1 MRERTRTLAFGGLF
15 TALVAAGAFI
25 QIPVPYLD
33 YFTLQFFFVLLAG
46 MILGPKRGAA
56 SVGCYVLLGLLG
68 LPIFA
73 AGGGI
78 GYVLRPSF
86 GFLAAFIVAA
96 YGVGWIAER
105 QKNMARGML
114 KAALLGLLITYGIGL
129 LYKYLNFEFLFG
141 NKNFPFCDFT
151 FLFPVGSSGRSGAL
165 FFGCRDSAETTKD
178 NRAYAI
184 GGLRWRQN

>member
-1 MRERTRTLAFGGLF
+1 MMHEKTRTLAYEGLF

-46 MILGPKRGAA
+46 MILGAKRGAA

-68 LPIFA
+68 IPIFA

-78 GYVLRPSF
+78 GYIVRPSF

-96 YGVGWIAER
+96 YGVGWIAKK
-105 QKNMARGML
+105 QKNTMRGML
-114 KAALLGLLITYGIGL
+114 KAALIGLLITYGIGL
-129 LYKYLNFEFLFG
+129 LYKYLILNFYLG
-141 NKNFPFCDFT
+141 TKTPISVILLSCFPLDLPGDLVLCV
-151 FLFPVGSSGRSGAL
+151 LASMIAPR
-165 FFGCRDSAETTKD
+165 
-178 NRAYAI
+178 
-184 GGLRWRQN
+184 LRNVIAHMQ

>member
-1 MRERTRTLAFGGLF
+1 MMHDKTRTLAYEGLF

-46 MILGPKRGAA
+46 MILGAKRGAT

-68 LPIFA
+68 IPIFA

-78 GYVLRPSF
+78 GYIVRPSF

-96 YGVGWIAER
+96 YGVGWIAKK
-105 QKNMARGML
+105 QKNTMRGML
-114 KAALLGLLITYGIGL
+114 KAALIGLLITYGIGL
-129 LYKYLNFEFLFG
+129 LYKYLILNFYLRT
-141 NKNFPFCDFT
+141 KTPISVILLSCFPLDLPGDLVLCV
-151 FLFPVGSSGRSGAL
+151 LASMIAPR
-165 FFGCRDSAETTKD
+165 
-178 NRAYAI
+178 
-184 GGLRWRQN
+184 LRNVIAHMQ

>member
-1 MRERTRTLAFGGLF
+1 MRGRTRTLAFGGLF

-46 MILGPKRGAA
+46 MILGAKRGAA

-129 LYKYLNFEFLFG
+129 LYKYLILNFYLGTKTPLSVILLSCFPLDLPGDLTLCFL
-141 NKNFPFCDFT
+141 
-151 FLFPVGSSGRSGAL
+151 A
-165 FFGCRDSAETTKD
+165 A
-178 NRAYAI
+178 AI
-184 GGLRWRQN
+184 APRLRRTIVHMQ